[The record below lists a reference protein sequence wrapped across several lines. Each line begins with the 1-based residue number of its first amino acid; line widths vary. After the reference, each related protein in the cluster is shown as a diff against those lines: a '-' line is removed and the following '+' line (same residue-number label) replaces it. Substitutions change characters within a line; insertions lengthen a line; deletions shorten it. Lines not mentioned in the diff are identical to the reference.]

1 MLRSRLVV
9 PFLLLLAALGIGA
22 AVYAQ
27 LESTDR
33 GILPL
38 DTSKTLEI
46 SGIHVDVG
54 GADSQSARLA
64 GWRLAQRIGFRA
76 LWGKMHNAPVNQ
88 APNLPDGTLD
98 QIVASINVD
107 NEQIGPNRYIADLSV
122 EFDRG
127 RAAGFLGVEG
137 AQVTERSVPML
148 LIPVMVSGGTETSLE
163 VRNSWQRA
171 WAQFRTAQS
180 PIDYVRV
187 SGMGADPLVV
197 NAAQATRPGRGWWR
211 ALLDMYGAEDI
222 LVAEVQLQ
230 HAYPGGPA
238 VARFIARHGPD
249 NEVVGGFTL
258 KAPNSDAI
266 PAMMARGAQQIDA
279 IFARA
284 LAAGELSRDPSL
296 NTPQPPV
303 FVAPVQAPPKPVNVV
318 NAYQVQVTGNDVSI
332 YNFAMAHL
340 RTLPGITSA
349 TPQQINMTGT
359 SYILVAYRGNIAQLA
374 AALRARGW
382 VVDFG
387 GTVVRMRSGSDKPP
401 ALPAPPAATPP
412 TAAQPTPQPQPQRPP
427 QPQPAAP
434 AQPAANQTAGAT
446 Q

>member
-1 MLRSRLVV
+1 MLRRRLVL
-9 PFLLLLAALGIGA
+9 PMLLLLAALGIGA

-54 GADSQSARLA
+54 GPDAQSARYA
-64 GWRLAQRIGFRA
+64 GWRMAQRIGFRA
-76 LWGKMHNAPVNQ
+76 LWAKMHNAPVKQ

-107 NEQIGPNRYIADLSV
+107 REEIGPNRYIADLTV

-127 RAAGFLGVEG
+127 RAAAFLGVEG
-137 AQVTERSVPML
+137 AQVTERSVAML
-148 LIPVMVSGGTETSLE
+148 LIPVTVTAGTETSLE
-163 VRNSWQRA
+163 VRNAWQRA

-187 SGMGADPLVV
+187 SGMGPDPLLV
-197 NAAQATRPGRGWWR
+197 NAAQTRRPGRGWWR
-211 ALLDMYGAEDI
+211 ALLDMYGAQDI

-238 VARFIARHGPD
+238 RARFIARHGPD

-258 KAPNSDAI
+258 TAPNSEAV
-266 PAMMARGAQQIDA
+266 PAMLARGAQQIDA
-279 IFARA
+279 IFAHA
-284 LAAGELSRDPSL
+284 LAAGQLSRDPSL
-296 NTPQPPV
+296 NIPAPPV
-303 FVAPVQAPPKPVNVV
+303 MQEPVQAPPPKPANVV
-318 NAYQVQVTGNDVSI
+318 NAYQVQITGNDVTV

-340 RTLPGITSA
+340 RTLAGIDSA
-349 TPQQINMTGT
+349 TPQQINPGGT
-359 SYILVAYRGNIAQLA
+359 SYVLVAYHGDIAQLA

-382 VVDFG
+382 IVDYG
-387 GTVVRMRSGSDKPP
+387 GTVVRVRSASDKPP
-401 ALPAPPAATPP
+401 ALPPRPVPP
-412 TAAQPTPQPQPQRPP
+412 
-427 QPQPAAP
+427 P
-434 AQPAANQTAGAT
+434 AQPAPQPATPTQPIANQTSGAT
-446 Q
+446 P